1 MNRSVAGDPN
11 VTERA
16 GAISEAPPE
25 PPTEASRYSHRL
37 PLRVMAAVG
46 VVVAVVVVLAGSNS
60 AFAADA
66 TESLRSLPMAK
77 VAASTVESSMTAPKA
92 AVLGI
97 VEGLTEYLPI
107 SSTGHLLVASGL
119 MGLGTSEADIKAT
132 NTYAIAIQFGA
143 ILAVAGLFWKRFR
156 DMILGLIGRSDEG
169 RHLLII
175 LIVAFLPAAVLGFL
189 FDNKIEEVLF
199 SAWPIIGAWV
209 VGGFGILYLERSGR
223 IKRPTSDVDGATSTL
238 DSDAGAARRDPLLEI
253 TVRQAAL
260 IGLIQ
265 CLAMWPG
272 TSRSLAAILGALLVG
287 TTMAAAVEFSFLL
300 GFVTLSAA
308 SFYSVLKDG
317 GNLVEQFGV
326 INPLI
331 GLFFAFI
338 SAVAAIKWMVSY
350 LQRNDMS
357 IFGWYRIVAAGVT
370 AGLVISGA
378 LKF

>member
-1 MNRSVAGDPN
+1 
-11 VTERA
+11 
-16 GAISEAPPE
+16 
-25 PPTEASRYSHRL
+25 
-37 PLRVMAAVG
+37 MAAVG
-46 VVVAVVVVLAGSNS
+46 VVLAVVVVLVGSNG

-77 VAASTVESSMTAPKA
+77 AATSTVESSMTAPKA

-119 MGLGTSEADIKAT
+119 MGLGTSEADIKAA

-156 DMILGLIGRSDEG
+156 DMILGLVGRSDEG

-189 FDNKIEEVLF
+189 FDDKIEEVLF

-223 IKRPTSDVDGATSTL
+223 IRRSSTDADGSDTTSGL
-238 DSDAGAARRDPLLEI
+238 DPDSGVARRDPLLEI

>member
-1 MNRSVAGDPN
+1 MSREESGRDGSGQPNALTDARSNTLG
-11 VTERA
+11 
-16 GAISEAPPE
+16 S
-25 PPTEASRYSHRL
+25 S
-37 PLRVMAAVG
+37 LRSSTRSKFAVGLALLIG
-46 VVVAVVVVLAGSNS
+46 VVVVSVGT
-60 AFAADA
+60 AFATSSTGAN
-66 TESLRSLPMAK
+66 SSMPM
-77 VAASTVESSMTAPKA
+77 VTAAVTAVESSMTAWKA

-119 MGLGTSEADIKAT
+119 MGLGTSEADIKAA

-156 DMILGLIGRSDEG
+156 DMLLGLIGRSDEG
-169 RHLLII
+169 RHLLVI

-189 FDNKIEEVLF
+189 FDDKIEEVLF
-199 SAWPIIGAWV
+199 SAWPIIGPWV

-223 IKRPTSDVDGATSTL
+223 IRRPAGDGDGTL
-238 DSDAGAARRDPLLEI
+238 DADADAGATRRDPLLEI